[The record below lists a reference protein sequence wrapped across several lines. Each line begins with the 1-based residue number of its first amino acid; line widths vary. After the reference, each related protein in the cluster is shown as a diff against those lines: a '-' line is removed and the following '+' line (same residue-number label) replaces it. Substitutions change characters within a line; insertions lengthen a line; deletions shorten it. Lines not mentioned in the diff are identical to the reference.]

1 MDIIAAGLSCLNGM
15 LIMSSPVIF
24 EKSVYLIMKSVYFIM
39 KSVYFIMKS
48 VFYYVTTLLFAQACG
63 IRRYM
68 YITILSRCII
78 MSNLIKHCQF
88 VRKRVFPEENTFYMA
103 GGGMLRMRVYS
114 VSTQVF
120 LSHSGVCIRQLRRR
134 GASWRLPAYHTPA
147 GAFCFRTTLAASMS
161 VTLCHYLLY
170 CHLKSAVQR
179 THSGSLTC
187 TTLLYKVQPLV
198 SFRTPIRLYLN
209 GIKVNVS

>member
-1 MDIIAAGLSCLNGM
+1 MDIITAGLSCLNGM

-24 EKSVYLIMKSVYFIM
+24 EKNVYLIMKSVYFIM

-78 MSNLIKHCQF
+78 MRNLINHCQF

-103 GGGMLRMRVYS
+103 GGG
-114 VSTQVF
+114 
-120 LSHSGVCIRQLRRR
+120 C
-134 GASWRLPAYHTPA
+134 
-147 GAFCFRTTLAASMS
+147 CFRTTLAASMS
-161 VTLCHYLLY
+161 VTLCH
-170 CHLKSAVQR
+170 
-179 THSGSLTC
+179 
-187 TTLLYKVQPLV
+187 
-198 SFRTPIRLYLN
+198 
-209 GIKVNVS
+209 

>member
-1 MDIIAAGLSCLNGM
+1 MDIITAGLSCLNGM

-78 MSNLIKHCQF
+78 MSNLIDHCQF

-103 GGGMLRMRVYS
+103 GGMLRMRVYS
-114 VSTQVF
+114 VSAQVF
-120 LSHSGVCIRQLRRR
+120 SSHSGVCIRQLRRR
-134 GASWRLPAYHTPA
+134 GACQLITPL
-147 GAFCFRTTLAASMS
+147 RVPVVLE
-161 VTLCHYLLY
+161 
-170 CHLKSAVQR
+170 
-179 THSGSLTC
+179 
-187 TTLLYKVQPLV
+187 QPLPPV
-198 SFRTPIRLYLN
+198 CL
-209 GIKVNVS
+209 